1 MSTFLGTA
9 NADTINGPAVAGPN
23 DQIDGLGGDDTITLG
38 ANQIFVTGPGND
50 IVTGTN
56 GTSQYGLWFA
66 KSLPFVD
73 LQQGYANDG
82 FGGRDTLSGIGTVHM
97 SLLGGTVIGSSRN
110 ERVYAFSGQ
119 KTIDLGDGT
128 DTVTYHQQNSSSY
141 EVTSTGTEYRLRNVA
156 TGVTD
161 IIRNVEY
168 IEFNDK
174 TIITAYDQAALKA
187 TFQYTA
193 YSFRESEMAP
203 GYVYAGVYTPPSLVN
218 WFVQAPFAIDLDG
231 DGKLDI
237 VAPMNRGYGTGLD
250 TRVPF
255 IALTGGSGM
264 LKFDTAINAQMPI
277 TAGARRQDKIHLNL
291 SDHVSVVSV
300 AHETGDGKLAD
311 LEVVTSN
318 LAKVPLASYMPKLP
332 AAMAGRDYAVNAHSM
347 AVGDLNGDG
356 ADDVLVGDWG
366 NSNGMYALLQ
376 QTDGKF
382 VISYQDAF
390 KTIINNWPMLNA
402 SAGQGKNLLIDLH
415 LVDVNGDGYDDLIAG
430 WGHGSTRSHVF
441 VNSKGTF
448 STDSKIALP
457 ESIYG
462 VDNQLHLKTFHFD
475 FNNDGSM
482 DLAILWSRFEP
493 FYGGNYIQLL
503 QNDGKGNF
511 TDVTQSRIDKPA
523 QDAMDSRLV
532 WTDFWQLLDVNGD
545 GAIDIVGHRTG
556 SRSGPVAYIND
567 GTGKFSVTDI
577 PTNGLDIG
585 RVIQWADLDQDGIVE
600 LVGFRSTWTDATGT
614 SSTNQFNVFKLSGSA
629 LTPSISSTTK
639 IGTEL
644 DDVLVGTVAKDV
656 LTGKGGDDTI
666 NGRDGIDTVVCAGNR
681 SNYTLTRGASSYTVT
696 DKTGA
701 DGTDALTNI
710 ERVKFTD
717 GLLALDIAPGQNAGE
732 VYRLYQAAFARTPD
746 MPGVKYH
753 LNDMESKGL
762 PLWQIASNF
771 LASPEFASQYGSN
784 PSDTQY
790 INALYKNVLN
800 RIPAASE
807 VAWYQNQFTT
817 KAMDHQA
824 ALIGFS
830 ESPENVALVGS
841 AIANGIW
848 LG

>member
-23 DQIDGLGGDDTITLG
+23 DQIDGLDGDDTITLG

-50 IVTGTN
+50 IITGAN

-110 ERVYAFSGQ
+110 ERVFAFSGQ
-119 KTIDLGDGT
+119 KTIDLGVGT
-128 DTVTYHQQNSSSY
+128 DTVIYHQQNSSSY
-141 EVTSTGTEYRLRNVA
+141 EVTGTGTEYRLRNVA
-156 TGVTD
+156 TGLTD

-174 TIITAYDQAALKA
+174 TIDTAYDQAALKA

-203 GYVYAGVYTPPSLVN
+203 GYVYAGVYRPPSLVS
-218 WFVQAPFAIDLDG
+218 WRVQAPYAIDLDG

-237 VAPMNRGYGTGLD
+237 VAPMNRGYATGLD

-255 IALTGGSGM
+255 IALTGGSGT
-264 LKFDTAINAQMPI
+264 LKFDAAINAQMPI
-277 TAGARRQDKIHLNL
+277 TAGARRQDKIQLKF

-300 AHETGDGKLAD
+300 AHDTGDGKLAD
-311 LEVVTSN
+311 LEVVISN
-318 LAKVPLASYMPKLP
+318 LAKVPLSSYMPKLP

-356 ADDVLVGDWG
+356 AEDVLVGDWSG
-366 NSNGMYALLQ
+366 PNGMYALLQ
-376 QTDGKF
+376 QPNGKF
-382 VISYQDAF
+382 VISYQDSF
-390 KTIINNWPMLNA
+390 KTIVHNWPMLNA
-402 SAGQGKNLLIDLH
+402 SAGQGRNLLIDLH

-430 WGHGSTRSHVF
+430 WGHGSTRSYVF
-441 VNSKGTF
+441 VNNKGTF
-448 STDSKIALP
+448 STDNKIALP

-523 QDAMDSRLV
+523 QDAMGSRLE
-532 WTDFWQLLDVNGD
+532 WTDYWQLLDVNGD

-556 SRSGPVAYIND
+556 SSSVPVAYIND
-567 GTGKFSVTDI
+567 GAGKFSVTDI

-585 RVIQWADLDQDGIVE
+585 QVIQWADLDQDGIVE
-600 LVGFRSTWTDATGT
+600 LVGFRSTSTDTTGT

-629 LTPSISSTTK
+629 LTPSITSTTK

-644 DDVLVGTVAKDV
+644 DDVLVGTAAKDV
-656 LTGKGGDDTI
+656 LTGKGGDDTV
-666 NGRDGIDTVVCAGNR
+666 NGAQGVDTAVYVGLR
-681 SNYTLTRGASSYTVT
+681 SSYDLQTTIGRVKISALKGSEGT
-696 DKTGA
+696 DTLFDVERLKFADKT
-701 DGTDALTNI
+701 I
-710 ERVKFTD
+710 
-717 GLLALDIAPGQNAGE
+717 ALDINGNAGQTYR
-732 VYRLYQAAFARTPD
+732 VYKAAFNRTPD
-746 MPGVKYH
+746 NGGLKYWIEMMDGGKK
-753 LNDMESKGL
+753 LSEVASGF
-762 PLWQIASNF
+762 IASN
-771 LASPEFASQYGSN
+771 EFKSLYGAN
-784 PSDTQY
+784 PTSDQFV
-790 INALYKNVLN
+790 AKLYNNVLGRTPDAGGFN
-800 RIPAASE
+800 YWVGMLNNKQIDMTSTL
-807 VAWYQNQFTT
+807 VN
-817 KAMDHQA
+817 
-824 ALIGFS
+824 FS
-830 ESPENVALVGS
+830 ESPENQAGVIGV
-841 AIANGIW
+841 IQNGIE
-848 LG
+848 LLN